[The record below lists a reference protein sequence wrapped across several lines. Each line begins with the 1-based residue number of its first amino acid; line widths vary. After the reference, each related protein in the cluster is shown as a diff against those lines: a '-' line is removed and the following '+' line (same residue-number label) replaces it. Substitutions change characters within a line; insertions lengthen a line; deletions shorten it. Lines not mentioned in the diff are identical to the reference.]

1 MMSHA
6 KPLKIKS
13 LIPINFAITKTCI
26 AVRLTGDGTRM
37 GGISFQLYPSIK
49 WEQEAYSFEWT
60 KPERTWQIHKQ

>member
-1 MMSHA
+1 MSHA

-49 WEQEAYSFEWT
+49 
-60 KPERTWQIHKQ
+60 